1 MASEVKTNKIS
12 PATSTTINVGD
23 SGDTLALA
31 VDDVT
36 GFNVGSDAQGDILYN
51 DGTDYTRLGAGTSGY
66 FLKTQGTSANPVWA
80 EVSTTSDIELLNTYT
95 PTDVAT
101 LEITTAAYFAS
112 TYSSLIFKCIN
123 MQPATDNIHLRIGL
137 GTGVG
142 PTYNSS
148 FTGGFGINQTDGG
161 SVGQWQQD
169 TAYFPAADNF
179 ATLFKEVGN
188 GTSENCSGN
197 LEVFN
202 PASTVFEKMYNSF
215 FTGHLYHNYQ
225 LCAWSTGRYTETA
238 AITAIKFYFN
248 SGNIANGIIKVYG
261 TR

>member
-1 MASEVKTNKIS
+1 MGKVIADL
-12 PATSTTINVGD
+12 ATSAASATF
-23 SGDTLALA
+23 A
-31 VDDVT
+31 VE
-36 GFNVGSDAQGDILYN
+36 DATSSVDYVLS
-51 DGTDYTRLGAGTSGY
+51 GTDGSANHH
-66 FLKTQGTSANPVWA
+66 LKTDGSGNLAWVAPPA
-80 EVSTTSDIELLNTYT
+80 ATTSDIELLNTYT
-95 PTDVAT
+95 LSGVSE

-112 TYSSLIFKCIN
+112 TYSSLMFKFIN
-123 MQPATDNIHLRIGL
+123 MQPVTDNVHLRWGL

-148 FTGGFGINQTDGG
+148 FTGPFAINQSDGATT
-161 SVGQWQQD
+161 GQWQQD
-169 TAYFPAADNF
+169 TAYFTSSSDF
-179 ATLFKEVGN
+179 ETLFKEVGN
-188 GTSENCSGN
+188 GASENCSGN

-202 PASTVFEKMYNSF
+202 PASTTFEKMYNSF
-215 FTGHLYHNYQ
+215 LSGHLYHNYQ